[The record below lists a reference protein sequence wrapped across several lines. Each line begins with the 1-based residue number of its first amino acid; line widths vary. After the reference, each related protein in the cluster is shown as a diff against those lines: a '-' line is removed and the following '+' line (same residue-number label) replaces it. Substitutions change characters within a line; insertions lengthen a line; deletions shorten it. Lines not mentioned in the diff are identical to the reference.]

1 MPGLLVLII
10 TCAGL
15 VVGAEPASLECLVR
29 GERIGACAY
38 ARDGASIFL
47 SGRGQGERE
56 IRRWRLPEGGGAPAR
71 PVAFRDID
79 LLTEGI
85 NPLPFADKLL
95 FVRRGAADGG
105 LWVRDLTTDEQTQV
119 RRDPFLGLPPAV
131 SGDGGLIMVSRWA
144 GRSRRIGIVDPAEG
158 TYRSIPGPD
167 MSEPALDE
175 AGARLL
181 FIRDRHLWLRDLAT
195 EQERQLT
202 AGERLFH
209 WPAWDRQGR
218 RAAVCV
224 TLPDGAAAVGLLDV
238 EGGEIAWL
246 AGGLAHAACPAFS
259 PDGAWLIFI
268 ARLRGDAQDGV
279 FRVRLRQ

>member
-1 MPGLLVLII
+1 MRGLLVPII
-10 TCAGL
+10 VWACA
-15 VVGAEPASLECLVR
+15 AANAAPAGLECLVQ

-47 SGRGQGERE
+47 SGRGHGERE
-56 IRRWRLPEGGGAPAR
+56 IRRLWLPENGAAPAS
-71 PVAFRDID
+71 PVAFRDTD
-79 LLTEGI
+79 LITQGI
-85 NPLPFADKLL
+85 NPLPFANKLL

-105 LWVRDLTTDEQTQV
+105 LWVRDLATGEQAQV

-144 GRSRRIGIVDPAEG
+144 GRSRRIGIVAPDEG
-158 TYRSIPGPD
+158 TFRSIPGAD

-202 AGERLFH
+202 AGGRLFH

-218 RAAVCV
+218 RAAVCA
-224 TLPDGAAAVGLLDV
+224 TGPDGAAAVGVLDL
-238 EGGEIAWL
+238 EDGRITWL
-246 AGGLAHAACPAFS
+246 AEGLEHAACPAFS
-259 PDGAWLIFI
+259 PDGEWLMFI
-268 ARLRGDAQDGV
+268 ARLRGDAHDGV
-279 FRVRLRQ
+279 FRVRLR